1 MEQVYFNNFKLYS
14 KSLSLQHIY
23 NVLRPISSTEDT
35 KKILETFKEFQF
47 DQTLLQTNQVVC
59 LEVEMPTREF
69 RMNEHSFQLQQV
81 YKVNQGTDVAST
93 SEPRDYM
100 KHY

>member
-1 MEQVYFNNFKLYS
+1 VEQVYFNNFKLYS

-35 KKILETFKEFQF
+35 TKILETFKEFQF

-69 RMNEHSFQLQQV
+69 RMNEHSF
-81 YKVNQGTDVAST
+81 
-93 SEPRDYM
+93 
-100 KHY
+100 

>member
-35 KKILETFKEFQF
+35 TKILETFKEFQF

-81 YKVNQGTDVAST
+81 YKVNQSTDVAST
-93 SEPRDYM
+93 SEPHDYM